1 MSQTLKVDLE
11 KLKAKN
17 TPPLEIKVGEYTI
30 KDTGSELVISNSQSN
45 ISINEIAAHYTPSV
59 NDKKVFE
66 LGDVVKVDCGA
77 ELDGWVGDT
86 AGTTEPLQAV
96 PKVVLLFLSTQVAIS
111 D

>member
-45 ISINEIAAHYTPSV
+45 ISINEIM
-59 NDKKVFE
+59 
-66 LGDVVKVDCGA
+66 DVLRNHSEALKI
-77 ELDGWVGDT
+77 
-86 AGTTEPLQAV
+86 
-96 PKVVLLFLSTQVAIS
+96 LLNA
-111 D
+111 